1 MKGVGGVKGPRGV
14 KLAISERRFSID
26 LDLHHHDLL
35 DPFFSMIQIF
45 LIKRSPVK
53 VTYTYGSALSSSS
66 QIITKLISYAEH
78 AEDFINEINK
88 YLYFL
93 RKTL

>member
-26 LDLHHHDLL
+26 FDLHDHDLL
-35 DPFFSMIQIF
+35 DAFFAMIKIF

-53 VTYTYGSALSSSS
+53 VT
-66 QIITKLISYAEH
+66 
-78 AEDFINEINK
+78 
-88 YLYFL
+88 
-93 RKTL
+93 